1 MASNQDRL
9 EQISY
14 TDDGVSQGLH
24 CAIAGRSIGQLFT
37 SQSSYTT
44 RFVNFNPRNQAD
56 EPDAFE
62 ARALDAFYADSSC
75 RELLRDHAVPG
86 RGGVPL
92 PCAHAHREELPRLPW
107 RACRRDRRDR
117 LCQGRMALGRRGRGY
132 QHRHTARR
140 VHGQREGRRGAGRH
154 LLRRHAG
161 GVPGHHVPGAHLPCH
176 TAAQR
181 DPGGRRAHPDGATW
195 TWSWRTRNRRAR

>member
-1 MASNQDRL
+1 MENELREKGMVLTQQMDAVWEFMASNQSTASNRYPTPMTACTRASTAL
-9 EQISY
+9 SPAAA
-14 TDDGVSQGLH
+14 S
-24 CAIAGRSIGQLFT
+24 GQLFT

-62 ARALDAFYADSSC
+62 ARALDAFYARPPSC
-75 RELLRDHAVPG
+75 REFYEITQYQGEEVFRDLAPM
-86 RGGVPL
+86 RI
-92 PCAHAHREELPRLPW
+92 EEALPRLPW

-140 VHGQREGRRGAGRH
+140 VHG
-154 LLRRHAG
+154 
-161 GVPGHHVPGAHLPCH
+161 
-176 TAAQR
+176 TA
-181 DPGGRRAHPDGATW
+181 RRAPWCRTSSSSAACWWRAWSSCTW
-195 TWSWRTRNRRAR
+195 RSPTLSHGR